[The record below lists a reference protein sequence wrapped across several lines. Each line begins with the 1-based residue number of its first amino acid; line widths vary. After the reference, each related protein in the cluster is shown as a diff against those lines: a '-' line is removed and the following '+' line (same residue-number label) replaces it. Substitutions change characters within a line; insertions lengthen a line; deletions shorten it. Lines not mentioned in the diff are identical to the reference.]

1 MQSREQ
7 KSGTLIAAARS
18 LCDICLGILDL
29 IYPPHCVVCRN
40 ADDGYLCQKCI
51 DKIALIEPP
60 LCNKCGK
67 PSQESICDECR
78 QHDYAFVCA
87 RSAAIFD
94 GPLRDAIHS
103 LKYRNNEVVA
113 DPLAQIMA
121 DAFVGTRLARS
132 TDILVPVPIHSSRM
146 LQRGFNQSEV
156 LARILASHINKPIEA
171 KVLRKSRKTK
181 HQVDLPHD
189 ERSINVRG
197 SFDVINAE
205 KISNKRVLL
214 IDDVFTTGS
223 TLNEAARVLLDAGAA
238 EVRAYTLARSI

>member
-103 LKYRNNEVVA
+103 PFCSSVTDTRSLSMKS
-113 DPLAQIMA
+113 LFGKMSTTSAQ
-121 DAFVGTRLARS
+121 RLVSLFSRS
-132 TDILVPVPIHSSRM
+132 
-146 LQRGFNQSEV
+146 RGFVE
-156 LARILASHINKPIEA
+156 
-171 KVLRKSRKTK
+171 
-181 HQVDLPHD
+181 
-189 ERSINVRG
+189 
-197 SFDVINAE
+197 
-205 KISNKRVLL
+205 
-214 IDDVFTTGS
+214 
-223 TLNEAARVLLDAGAA
+223 
-238 EVRAYTLARSI
+238 